1 MNDDQL
7 RRLLNDAVSDV
18 EPEDRLEEL
27 RASVRPGARVVQH
40 LHTRPWYAAAAIV
53 AAVICLV
60 AYITNVA
67 SNKSSGPGFATSGGS
82 SAPTIIATDT
92 AEPSTSPSTTD
103 PTDTTGTTTYAVY
116 YAGENPDGQPVLFR
130 EFHRAADSRPTMA
143 LALDALQAAPLD
155 PDYSTAWQAGWLKDA
170 KANPNAGVIFVTP
183 SSALPA
189 DRPAGMTSDQAR
201 VAVQQVVY
209 TLQAASQTRLPV
221 QFIRHGIPVDHVLGV
236 STATPLAKENP
247 LSVLSL
253 MNISDPN
260 EGDEV
265 TGRLTVT
272 GVNNTFEGNVVV
284 YLERGGQR
292 FSQRSTIGGWG
303 PGRLFPW
310 RTTIDLSALAP
321 GRYTLVA
328 TDGGNAEGTGH
339 AWVDT
344 RVIEVR

>member
-7 RRLLNDAVSDV
+7 RRLLSDAVSDI

-27 RASVRPGARVVQH
+27 RASVRPTTRVVHH
-40 LHTRPWYAAAAIV
+40 LHARPWYAAAGIV

-67 SNKSSGPGFATSGGS
+67 SNKSSDPGFANPGGS

-92 AEPSTSPSTTD
+92 AKPSPSPDTTD
-103 PTDTTGTTTYAVY
+103 TTYAVY
-116 YAGENPDGQPVLFR
+116 YAGDDPYGRPVLFR
-130 EFHRAADSRPTMA
+130 EFHRGPDSRPTAA
-143 LALDALQAAPLD
+143 LALDALQSAPFD
-155 PDYSTAWQAGWLKDA
+155 PDYTTAWQEGWLKDA

-183 SSALPA
+183 SAALPA
-189 DRPAGMTSDQAR
+189 DRPAGMTPDQAR

-209 TLQAASQTRLPV
+209 TLQAAFQARLPV

-236 STATPLAKENP
+236 PTATPVAQQKI
-247 LSVLSL
+247 LSVLSR
-253 MNISDPN
+253 MSISDPN
-260 EGDEV
+260 EGDQV
-265 TGRLTVT
+265 TGRLTVK

-292 FSQRSTIGGWG
+292 FEQTATIGGYG
-303 PGRLFPW
+303 PGRMFPW
-310 RTTIDLSALAP
+310 KTTIDLSTLEP

-328 TDGGNAEGTGH
+328 TDGGDAAGTGH
-339 AWVDT
+339 AWTDT